1 MPVGHP
7 RCAQSQLERLDGA
20 GERAAGRLR
29 LDRFGRDATIVG
41 DLEQPASRE
50 IHGGEGSLLQAD
62 PFKPSKLLPQLFVHA
77 PALDVPRPIRR
88 RVCLTGKHLCLA
100 DLAGAALV
108 RAVPTPGLRCT
119 TAQA

>member
-1 MPVGHP
+1 MPVGHS

-29 LDRFGRDATIVG
+29 LDRLGRDATIVG

-50 IHGGEGSLLQAD
+50 IHGGEGGLLEAD
-62 PFKPSKLLPQLFVHA
+62 PFKPSKLPQLFVHA
-77 PALDVPRPIRR
+77 SALDVPRPIGR
-88 RVCLTGKHLCLA
+88 RVCLTDGKHLCLA
-100 DLAGAALV
+100 DLAGVALV
-108 RAVPTPGLRCT
+108 RAVPTPGLRRT